1 MNQLLVNFL
10 LIVLAIVNIAAFI
23 IVGLDKR
30 KSVKGDDDRYPEV
43 SFFLMATIFGSLGIF
58 LGLFAFRHK
67 TRKVYFP
74 LGIGFILI
82 QQLVLLYLLYQ
93 VYIKVI

>member
-1 MNQLLVNFL
+1 MNQILVNL
-10 LIVLAIVNIAAFI
+10 ALVVLATINIAAFV

-30 KSVKGDDDRYPEV
+30 KSVKGDEDRYPEI

-67 TRKVYFP
+67 TQKIYFP

-82 QQLVLLYLLYQ
+82 QQLGLLILFYNLYLT
-93 VYIKVI
+93 K

>member
-1 MNQLLVNFL
+1 MSNLVFL
-10 LIVLAIVNIAAFI
+10 ILVVLAIINIASFV

-30 KSVKGDDDRYPEV
+30 KSVKGDNDRYPEV

-67 TRKVYFP
+67 TQKIYFP

-82 QQLVLLYLLYQ
+82 QQLILLLLTYNQ
-93 VYIKVI
+93 YIAK

>member
-1 MNQLLVNFL
+1 MSNLVFL
-10 LIVLAIVNIAAFI
+10 ILVILAIINIASFV

-30 KSVKGDDDRYPEV
+30 KSVKGDNDRYPEV

-58 LGLFAFRHK
+58 LGLFTFRHK
-67 TRKVYFP
+67 TQKIYFP

-82 QQLVLLYLLYQ
+82 QQLVLLILFYNLYLT
-93 VYIKVI
+93 K

>member
-1 MNQLLVNFL
+1 MTPLLTNFL
-10 LIVLAIVNIAAFI
+10 LLVLAIINIAAFI

-58 LGLFAFRHK
+58 LGLFVFRHK
-67 TRKVYFP
+67 IRKAYFP

-82 QQLVLLYLLYQ
+82 QQLVLLILLYNM
-93 VYIKVI
+93 YLTK

>member
-1 MNQLLVNFL
+1 MSNVIFLILV
-10 LIVLAIVNIAAFI
+10 VLAIVNIAAFI

-30 KSVKGDDDRYPEV
+30 NSVKGDDDRYPEV

-58 LGLFAFRHK
+58 LGLFIFRHK
-67 TRKVYFP
+67 TQKIYFP

-82 QQLVLLYLLYQ
+82 QQLVLLILSYNLYLT
-93 VYIKVI
+93 K